1 MPRRTRAAPID
12 VQARDE
18 VGRELDGMVG
28 ALAAELGPAEG
39 AEFPSDAKEVEL
51 WDQMD
56 PRVDN
61 DALKAM
67 LKAGTVPPAWY
78 DPHSD
83 QRLALIRAHPE
94 MAQMFAQPLDD
105 EMASI
110 VAGLAEYPS
119 RMTVWKPYAND
130 PEAMVRKANSVDAR
144 WRRRQGQMVGVS
156 AAPTAGQVTEEQP
169 APTPLTTPAPVPPA
183 PTSDMAWPKREIA

>member
-1 MPRRTRAAPID
+1 MPRRIRAAPID

-18 VGRELDGMVG
+18 VGREVDDMTSS
-28 ALAAELGPAEG
+28 LAAELGPAEG

-51 WDQMD
+51 WGQMD
-56 PRVDN
+56 PRVDY
-61 DALKAM
+61 DTLKAQLM
-67 LKAGTVPPAWY
+67 QGTVPPEWS
-78 DPHSD
+78 DEHSD

-105 EMASI
+105 EMASM
-110 VAGLAEYPS
+110 VAGMAEYPS

-144 WRRRQGQMVGVS
+144 WRRR
-156 AAPTAGQVTEEQP
+156 TGQVAEEP
-169 APTPLTTPAPVPPA
+169 ATPTPMTPVTPMTPAAVPAQASA
-183 PTSDMAWPKREIA
+183 PTSDMAWPRREVA